1 MQDNEDDELEIGT
14 TEISQLLGDKENL
27 YQKILY
33 LVIADSAYS
42 EGKLI
47 DWLIDSLIDC
57 LIGNEKESR
66 AGLSFFLISGGVR
79 NVFLIFYVKYLQY

>member
-1 MQDNEDDELEIGT
+1 MMQDNEDDELEIGT

-47 DWLIDSLIDC
+47 YWLFDYLIIWLIDWLIAQ
-57 LIGNEKESR
+57 R
-66 AGLSFFLISGGVR
+66 WAT
-79 NVFLIFYVKYLQY
+79 